1 MSEIPTDLRYT
12 KSHEWVRTE
21 EDGTLTV
28 GITDHA
34 QEALGDLVY
43 IELPEVGAEMSA
55 EEACCVIESVKAA
68 SDIYMPI
75 SGEIAEVNEALE
87 DEPEIVN
94 KSAYDEGWIFKVIPS
109 DKDELG
115 QLMDSNAY
123 EAELEE

>member
-43 IELPEVGAEMSA
+43 IELPEVGADMSA

-75 SGEIAEVNEALE
+75 SGEIAEVNEALV

-94 KSAYDEGWIFKVIPS
+94 KSAYDEGWIFKVNPT

-115 QLMDSNAY
+115 QLMDSSAY
-123 EAELEE
+123 EAEIDE